1 MQPDDVAGRCV
12 LEIDKRMLECQ
23 TYLAFDGVK
32 EIERVQQMQKFIA
45 EVNGRCEG
53 MKAKPIPCI
62 PTLLTEES
70 MKQDFNAISDGY
82 KLPLGLTYSEVQPF
96 YLDFSLLGIMGL
108 CGKENT
114 GHKNFVQYVLGAFES
129 NREKYPVRVAIFD
142 DVTRKYE
149 CFKNSPIVDTYTL
162 DVEQV
167 ADTIQ
172 DWHTI
177 LSERYNNLIE
187 ESSIGENSE
196 LLLMIVQ
203 NNDIAKKIGDDFDL
217 MEQFNEMISRFKG
230 MNVAIIF
237 SNYHKKVIDKN
248 NATKSSINTIF
259 NKVKSVDASYKDT
272 FSIKKSQLQ
281 QWQRYINELSQ
292 IVNPRNGKFNAKAM
306 SDAFDGILKQISN
319 DELNSNLEKYVELDK
334 TTGEYTYHWNE
345 IEELFTKDTYSM
357 TDTDYQVLTFI
368 LSTMAYENG
377 YIDTENLEKFIN
389 CGYTTPSPVTS
400 NDYHTSFEILP
411 NGQKYSYYYIQNKSY
426 MGDTLKTICAMYSNA
441 CSVSGNNTNLNAL
454 MQAIAEN
461 YSVIEWRQKLSP
473 IQMKQDF
480 WSGEITI
487 SEETLNNFNKIC
499 TPNITLE
506 FVNNTKDGS
515 GLDYY
520 VIKSNASN
528 AGNVLTTTSDG
539 SFVRRNDVST
549 DNYSDCTLR
558 VYIDCAK
565 NQNSNVVAT
574 ILNGRSILSEYYQ
587 EFDWG
592 QVLTDEA
599 VGLVKQVPV
608 VGNYVSSIYD
618 LGTQAE
624 AIGVISS
631 GLDGIKSADL
641 DDISNI
647 SKKTEKRIDAGIG
660 IVNKGLGIYTKYKAT
675 EINNQN
681 VQKNQ
686 EELEKL
692 SKPLMQKTNLG
703 LVYDTMVVKYDHC
716 TYDDS
721 GKGIKVDGGKD
732 CDKSTCV
739 ISPSNY
745 KFDPNVLRKQYDSI
759 MHTTIAN
766 EEFAELE
773 KQVKEYITTG
783 NIEEKSILANYVKEW
798 KE

>member
-1 MQPDDVAGRCV
+1 MYR
-12 LEIDKRMLECQ
+12 
-23 TYLAFDGVK
+23 
-32 EIERVQQMQKFIA
+32 
-45 EVNGRCEG
+45 
-53 MKAKPIPCI
+53 
-62 PTLLTEES
+62 
-70 MKQDFNAISDGY
+70 DFSEKSRNE
-82 KLPLGLTYSEVQPF
+82 LLGLVSQV
-96 YLDFSLLGIMGL
+96 
-108 CGKENT
+108 ENE
-114 GHKNFVQYVLGAFES
+114 KISNFTDWVGDRWYDFES
-129 NREKYPVRVAIFD
+129 WIGKLNIRNY
-142 DVTRKYE
+142 
-149 CFKNSPIVDTYTL
+149 L
-162 DVEQV
+162 
-167 ADTIQ
+167 
-172 DWHTI
+172 
-177 LSERYNNLIE
+177 NN
-187 ESSIGENSE
+187 
-196 LLLMIVQ
+196 V
-203 NNDIAKKIGDDFDL
+203 
-217 MEQFNEMISRFKG
+217 NE
-230 MNVAIIF
+230 
-237 SNYHKKVIDKN
+237 YHKKVIDKN

-368 LSTMAYENG
+368 LSTMADENG

-745 KFDPNVLRKQYDSI
+745 KFAPNVLRKQYDSI

>member
-1 MQPDDVAGRCV
+1 MYR
-12 LEIDKRMLECQ
+12 
-23 TYLAFDGVK
+23 
-32 EIERVQQMQKFIA
+32 
-45 EVNGRCEG
+45 
-53 MKAKPIPCI
+53 
-62 PTLLTEES
+62 
-70 MKQDFNAISDGY
+70 DFSEKSRNE
-82 KLPLGLTYSEVQPF
+82 LLGLVSQV
-96 YLDFSLLGIMGL
+96 
-108 CGKENT
+108 ENE
-114 GHKNFVQYVLGAFES
+114 KISNFTDWVGDRWYDFES
-129 NREKYPVRVAIFD
+129 WIGKLNIRNY
-142 DVTRKYE
+142 
-149 CFKNSPIVDTYTL
+149 L
-162 DVEQV
+162 
-167 ADTIQ
+167 
-172 DWHTI
+172 
-177 LSERYNNLIE
+177 NN
-187 ESSIGENSE
+187 
-196 LLLMIVQ
+196 V
-203 NNDIAKKIGDDFDL
+203 
-217 MEQFNEMISRFKG
+217 NE
-230 MNVAIIF
+230 
-237 SNYHKKVIDKN
+237 YHKKVIDKN

-292 IVNPRNGKFNAKAM
+292 IVNHRNGKFNAKAM

-368 LSTMAYENG
+368 LSTMADENG

-528 AGNVLTTTSDG
+528 VGNVLTTTSDG

-631 GLDGIKSADL
+631 GLDGIKSTDL

-745 KFDPNVLRKQYDSI
+745 KFDINVLRKQYDSI

>member
-1 MQPDDVAGRCV
+1 M
-12 LEIDKRMLECQ
+12 IYS
-23 TYLAFDGVK
+23 YLNN
-32 EIERVQQMQKFIA
+32 
-45 EVNGRCEG
+45 VNE
-53 MKAKPIPCI
+53 
-62 PTLLTEES
+62 
-70 MKQDFNAISDGY
+70 
-82 KLPLGLTYSEVQPF
+82 
-96 YLDFSLLGIMGL
+96 
-108 CGKENT
+108 
-114 GHKNFVQYVLGAFES
+114 
-129 NREKYPVRVAIFD
+129 
-142 DVTRKYE
+142 
-149 CFKNSPIVDTYTL
+149 
-162 DVEQV
+162 
-167 ADTIQ
+167 
-172 DWHTI
+172 
-177 LSERYNNLIE
+177 
-187 ESSIGENSE
+187 
-196 LLLMIVQ
+196 
-203 NNDIAKKIGDDFDL
+203 
-217 MEQFNEMISRFKG
+217 
-230 MNVAIIF
+230 
-237 SNYHKKVIDKN
+237 YHKKVIDKN

-660 IVNKGLGIYTKYKAT
+660 IVNKGLGIYTKYKAI

>member
-1 MQPDDVAGRCV
+1 MYR
-12 LEIDKRMLECQ
+12 
-23 TYLAFDGVK
+23 
-32 EIERVQQMQKFIA
+32 
-45 EVNGRCEG
+45 
-53 MKAKPIPCI
+53 
-62 PTLLTEES
+62 
-70 MKQDFNAISDGY
+70 DFSEKSRNE
-82 KLPLGLTYSEVQPF
+82 LLGLVSQV
-96 YLDFSLLGIMGL
+96 
-108 CGKENT
+108 ENE
-114 GHKNFVQYVLGAFES
+114 KISNFTDWVGDRWYDFES
-129 NREKYPVRVAIFD
+129 WIGKLNIRNY
-142 DVTRKYE
+142 
-149 CFKNSPIVDTYTL
+149 L
-162 DVEQV
+162 
-167 ADTIQ
+167 
-172 DWHTI
+172 
-177 LSERYNNLIE
+177 NN
-187 ESSIGENSE
+187 
-196 LLLMIVQ
+196 V
-203 NNDIAKKIGDDFDL
+203 
-217 MEQFNEMISRFKG
+217 NE
-230 MNVAIIF
+230 
-237 SNYHKKVIDKN
+237 YHKKVIDKN

-357 TDTDYQVLTFI
+357 TDTGYQVLTFI

>member
-1 MQPDDVAGRCV
+1 MYR
-12 LEIDKRMLECQ
+12 
-23 TYLAFDGVK
+23 
-32 EIERVQQMQKFIA
+32 
-45 EVNGRCEG
+45 
-53 MKAKPIPCI
+53 
-62 PTLLTEES
+62 
-70 MKQDFNAISDGY
+70 DFSEKSRNE
-82 KLPLGLTYSEVQPF
+82 LLGLVSQV
-96 YLDFSLLGIMGL
+96 
-108 CGKENT
+108 ENE
-114 GHKNFVQYVLGAFES
+114 KISNFTDWVGDRWYDFES
-129 NREKYPVRVAIFD
+129 WIGKLNIRNY
-142 DVTRKYE
+142 
-149 CFKNSPIVDTYTL
+149 L
-162 DVEQV
+162 
-167 ADTIQ
+167 
-172 DWHTI
+172 
-177 LSERYNNLIE
+177 NN
-187 ESSIGENSE
+187 
-196 LLLMIVQ
+196 V
-203 NNDIAKKIGDDFDL
+203 
-217 MEQFNEMISRFKG
+217 NE
-230 MNVAIIF
+230 
-237 SNYHKKVIDKN
+237 YHKKVIDKN

-334 TTGEYTYHWNE
+334 TTGKYTYHWNE

-759 MHTTIAN
+759 MHMTIAN

>member
-1 MQPDDVAGRCV
+1 MYR
-12 LEIDKRMLECQ
+12 
-23 TYLAFDGVK
+23 
-32 EIERVQQMQKFIA
+32 
-45 EVNGRCEG
+45 
-53 MKAKPIPCI
+53 
-62 PTLLTEES
+62 
-70 MKQDFNAISDGY
+70 DFSEKSRNE
-82 KLPLGLTYSEVQPF
+82 LLGLVSQV
-96 YLDFSLLGIMGL
+96 
-108 CGKENT
+108 ENE
-114 GHKNFVQYVLGAFES
+114 KISNFTDWVGDRWYDFES
-129 NREKYPVRVAIFD
+129 WIGKLNIRNY
-142 DVTRKYE
+142 
-149 CFKNSPIVDTYTL
+149 L
-162 DVEQV
+162 
-167 ADTIQ
+167 
-172 DWHTI
+172 
-177 LSERYNNLIE
+177 NN
-187 ESSIGENSE
+187 
-196 LLLMIVQ
+196 V
-203 NNDIAKKIGDDFDL
+203 
-217 MEQFNEMISRFKG
+217 NE
-230 MNVAIIF
+230 
-237 SNYHKKVIDKN
+237 YHKKVIDKN

-292 IVNPRNGKFNAKAM
+292 IVNHRNGKFNAKAM

>member
-1 MQPDDVAGRCV
+1 MYR
-12 LEIDKRMLECQ
+12 
-23 TYLAFDGVK
+23 
-32 EIERVQQMQKFIA
+32 
-45 EVNGRCEG
+45 
-53 MKAKPIPCI
+53 
-62 PTLLTEES
+62 
-70 MKQDFNAISDGY
+70 DFSEKSRNE
-82 KLPLGLTYSEVQPF
+82 LLGLVSQV
-96 YLDFSLLGIMGL
+96 
-108 CGKENT
+108 ENE
-114 GHKNFVQYVLGAFES
+114 KISNFTDWVGDRWYDFES
-129 NREKYPVRVAIFD
+129 WIGKLNIRNY
-142 DVTRKYE
+142 
-149 CFKNSPIVDTYTL
+149 L
-162 DVEQV
+162 
-167 ADTIQ
+167 
-172 DWHTI
+172 
-177 LSERYNNLIE
+177 NN
-187 ESSIGENSE
+187 
-196 LLLMIVQ
+196 V
-203 NNDIAKKIGDDFDL
+203 
-217 MEQFNEMISRFKG
+217 NE
-230 MNVAIIF
+230 
-237 SNYHKKVIDKN
+237 YHKKVIDKN

-334 TTGEYTYHWNE
+334 TTGKYTYHWNE

-745 KFDPNVLRKQYDSI
+745 KFDHNVLYKQYDSI

>member
-1 MQPDDVAGRCV
+1 MYR
-12 LEIDKRMLECQ
+12 
-23 TYLAFDGVK
+23 
-32 EIERVQQMQKFIA
+32 
-45 EVNGRCEG
+45 
-53 MKAKPIPCI
+53 
-62 PTLLTEES
+62 
-70 MKQDFNAISDGY
+70 DFSEKSRNE
-82 KLPLGLTYSEVQPF
+82 LLGLVSQV
-96 YLDFSLLGIMGL
+96 
-108 CGKENT
+108 ENE
-114 GHKNFVQYVLGAFES
+114 KISNFTDWVGDRWYDFES
-129 NREKYPVRVAIFD
+129 WIGKLNIRNY
-142 DVTRKYE
+142 
-149 CFKNSPIVDTYTL
+149 L
-162 DVEQV
+162 
-167 ADTIQ
+167 
-172 DWHTI
+172 
-177 LSERYNNLIE
+177 NN
-187 ESSIGENSE
+187 
-196 LLLMIVQ
+196 V
-203 NNDIAKKIGDDFDL
+203 
-217 MEQFNEMISRFKG
+217 NE
-230 MNVAIIF
+230 
-237 SNYHKKVIDKN
+237 YHKKVIDKN

-766 EEFAELE
+766 EDFAELE

>member
-1 MQPDDVAGRCV
+1 MYR
-12 LEIDKRMLECQ
+12 
-23 TYLAFDGVK
+23 
-32 EIERVQQMQKFIA
+32 
-45 EVNGRCEG
+45 
-53 MKAKPIPCI
+53 
-62 PTLLTEES
+62 
-70 MKQDFNAISDGY
+70 DFSEKSRNE
-82 KLPLGLTYSEVQPF
+82 LLGLVSQV
-96 YLDFSLLGIMGL
+96 
-108 CGKENT
+108 ENE
-114 GHKNFVQYVLGAFES
+114 KISNFTDWVGDRWYDFES
-129 NREKYPVRVAIFD
+129 WIGKLNIRNY
-142 DVTRKYE
+142 
-149 CFKNSPIVDTYTL
+149 L
-162 DVEQV
+162 
-167 ADTIQ
+167 
-172 DWHTI
+172 
-177 LSERYNNLIE
+177 NN
-187 ESSIGENSE
+187 
-196 LLLMIVQ
+196 V
-203 NNDIAKKIGDDFDL
+203 
-217 MEQFNEMISRFKG
+217 NE
-230 MNVAIIF
+230 
-237 SNYHKKVIDKN
+237 YHKKVIDKN

-647 SKKTEKRIDAGIG
+647 SKKTENRIDAGIG

>member
-1 MQPDDVAGRCV
+1 MYR
-12 LEIDKRMLECQ
+12 
-23 TYLAFDGVK
+23 
-32 EIERVQQMQKFIA
+32 
-45 EVNGRCEG
+45 
-53 MKAKPIPCI
+53 
-62 PTLLTEES
+62 
-70 MKQDFNAISDGY
+70 DFSEKSRNE
-82 KLPLGLTYSEVQPF
+82 LLGLVSQV
-96 YLDFSLLGIMGL
+96 
-108 CGKENT
+108 ENE
-114 GHKNFVQYVLGAFES
+114 KISNFTDWVGDRWYDFES
-129 NREKYPVRVAIFD
+129 WIGKLNIRNY
-142 DVTRKYE
+142 
-149 CFKNSPIVDTYTL
+149 L
-162 DVEQV
+162 
-167 ADTIQ
+167 
-172 DWHTI
+172 
-177 LSERYNNLIE
+177 NN
-187 ESSIGENSE
+187 
-196 LLLMIVQ
+196 V
-203 NNDIAKKIGDDFDL
+203 
-217 MEQFNEMISRFKG
+217 NE
-230 MNVAIIF
+230 
-237 SNYHKKVIDKN
+237 YHKKVIDKN

-377 YIDTENLEKFIN
+377 YIDTKNLEKFIN

>member
-1 MQPDDVAGRCV
+1 MYR
-12 LEIDKRMLECQ
+12 
-23 TYLAFDGVK
+23 
-32 EIERVQQMQKFIA
+32 
-45 EVNGRCEG
+45 
-53 MKAKPIPCI
+53 
-62 PTLLTEES
+62 
-70 MKQDFNAISDGY
+70 DFSEKSRNE
-82 KLPLGLTYSEVQPF
+82 LLGLVSQV
-96 YLDFSLLGIMGL
+96 
-108 CGKENT
+108 ENE
-114 GHKNFVQYVLGAFES
+114 KISNFTDWVGDRWYDFES
-129 NREKYPVRVAIFD
+129 WIGKLNIRNY
-142 DVTRKYE
+142 
-149 CFKNSPIVDTYTL
+149 L
-162 DVEQV
+162 
-167 ADTIQ
+167 
-172 DWHTI
+172 
-177 LSERYNNLIE
+177 NN
-187 ESSIGENSE
+187 
-196 LLLMIVQ
+196 V
-203 NNDIAKKIGDDFDL
+203 
-217 MEQFNEMISRFKG
+217 NE
-230 MNVAIIF
+230 
-237 SNYHKKVIDKN
+237 YHKKVIDKN

-334 TTGEYTYHWNE
+334 TTGKYTYHWNE

>member
-1 MQPDDVAGRCV
+1 MYR
-12 LEIDKRMLECQ
+12 
-23 TYLAFDGVK
+23 
-32 EIERVQQMQKFIA
+32 
-45 EVNGRCEG
+45 
-53 MKAKPIPCI
+53 
-62 PTLLTEES
+62 
-70 MKQDFNAISDGY
+70 DFSEKSRNE
-82 KLPLGLTYSEVQPF
+82 LLGLVSQV
-96 YLDFSLLGIMGL
+96 
-108 CGKENT
+108 ENE
-114 GHKNFVQYVLGAFES
+114 KISNFTDWVGDRWYDFES
-129 NREKYPVRVAIFD
+129 WIGKLNIRNY
-142 DVTRKYE
+142 
-149 CFKNSPIVDTYTL
+149 L
-162 DVEQV
+162 
-167 ADTIQ
+167 
-172 DWHTI
+172 
-177 LSERYNNLIE
+177 NN
-187 ESSIGENSE
+187 
-196 LLLMIVQ
+196 V
-203 NNDIAKKIGDDFDL
+203 
-217 MEQFNEMISRFKG
+217 NE
-230 MNVAIIF
+230 
-237 SNYHKKVIDKN
+237 YHKKVIDKN

-608 VGNYVSSIYD
+608 VGNYVSLIYD

-647 SKKTEKRIDAGIG
+647 SKKTEKRIDAGIS

>member
-1 MQPDDVAGRCV
+1 MYR
-12 LEIDKRMLECQ
+12 
-23 TYLAFDGVK
+23 
-32 EIERVQQMQKFIA
+32 
-45 EVNGRCEG
+45 
-53 MKAKPIPCI
+53 
-62 PTLLTEES
+62 
-70 MKQDFNAISDGY
+70 DFSEKSRNE
-82 KLPLGLTYSEVQPF
+82 LLGLVSQV
-96 YLDFSLLGIMGL
+96 
-108 CGKENT
+108 ENE
-114 GHKNFVQYVLGAFES
+114 KISNFTDWVGDRWYDFES
-129 NREKYPVRVAIFD
+129 WIGKLNIRNY
-142 DVTRKYE
+142 
-149 CFKNSPIVDTYTL
+149 L
-162 DVEQV
+162 
-167 ADTIQ
+167 
-172 DWHTI
+172 
-177 LSERYNNLIE
+177 NN
-187 ESSIGENSE
+187 
-196 LLLMIVQ
+196 V
-203 NNDIAKKIGDDFDL
+203 
-217 MEQFNEMISRFKG
+217 NE
-230 MNVAIIF
+230 
-237 SNYHKKVIDKN
+237 YHKKVIDKN

-539 SFVRRNDVST
+539 SFVRRNNVST

>member
-1 MQPDDVAGRCV
+1 MYR
-12 LEIDKRMLECQ
+12 
-23 TYLAFDGVK
+23 
-32 EIERVQQMQKFIA
+32 
-45 EVNGRCEG
+45 
-53 MKAKPIPCI
+53 
-62 PTLLTEES
+62 
-70 MKQDFNAISDGY
+70 DFSEKSRNE
-82 KLPLGLTYSEVQPF
+82 LLGLVSQV
-96 YLDFSLLGIMGL
+96 
-108 CGKENT
+108 ENE
-114 GHKNFVQYVLGAFES
+114 KISNFTDWVGDRWYDFES
-129 NREKYPVRVAIFD
+129 WIGKLNIRNY
-142 DVTRKYE
+142 
-149 CFKNSPIVDTYTL
+149 L
-162 DVEQV
+162 
-167 ADTIQ
+167 
-172 DWHTI
+172 
-177 LSERYNNLIE
+177 NN
-187 ESSIGENSE
+187 
-196 LLLMIVQ
+196 V
-203 NNDIAKKIGDDFDL
+203 
-217 MEQFNEMISRFKG
+217 NE
-230 MNVAIIF
+230 
-237 SNYHKKVIDKN
+237 YHKKVIDKN

-759 MHTTIAN
+759 MHMTIAN

>member
-1 MQPDDVAGRCV
+1 MYR
-12 LEIDKRMLECQ
+12 
-23 TYLAFDGVK
+23 
-32 EIERVQQMQKFIA
+32 
-45 EVNGRCEG
+45 
-53 MKAKPIPCI
+53 
-62 PTLLTEES
+62 
-70 MKQDFNAISDGY
+70 DFSEKSRNE
-82 KLPLGLTYSEVQPF
+82 LLGLVSQV
-96 YLDFSLLGIMGL
+96 
-108 CGKENT
+108 ENE
-114 GHKNFVQYVLGAFES
+114 KISNFTDWVGDRWYDFES
-129 NREKYPVRVAIFD
+129 WIGKLNIRNY
-142 DVTRKYE
+142 
-149 CFKNSPIVDTYTL
+149 L
-162 DVEQV
+162 
-167 ADTIQ
+167 
-172 DWHTI
+172 
-177 LSERYNNLIE
+177 NN
-187 ESSIGENSE
+187 
-196 LLLMIVQ
+196 V
-203 NNDIAKKIGDDFDL
+203 
-217 MEQFNEMISRFKG
+217 NE
-230 MNVAIIF
+230 
-237 SNYHKKVIDKN
+237 YHKKVIDKN

-783 NIEEKSILANYVKEW
+783 NIEEKSILAKYVKEW

>member
-1 MQPDDVAGRCV
+1 VYR
-12 LEIDKRMLECQ
+12 
-23 TYLAFDGVK
+23 
-32 EIERVQQMQKFIA
+32 
-45 EVNGRCEG
+45 
-53 MKAKPIPCI
+53 
-62 PTLLTEES
+62 
-70 MKQDFNAISDGY
+70 DFSEKSRNE
-82 KLPLGLTYSEVQPF
+82 LLGLVSQV
-96 YLDFSLLGIMGL
+96 
-108 CGKENT
+108 ENE
-114 GHKNFVQYVLGAFES
+114 KISNFTDWVGDRWYDFES
-129 NREKYPVRVAIFD
+129 WIGKLNIRNY
-142 DVTRKYE
+142 
-149 CFKNSPIVDTYTL
+149 L
-162 DVEQV
+162 
-167 ADTIQ
+167 
-172 DWHTI
+172 
-177 LSERYNNLIE
+177 NN
-187 ESSIGENSE
+187 
-196 LLLMIVQ
+196 V
-203 NNDIAKKIGDDFDL
+203 
-217 MEQFNEMISRFKG
+217 NE
-230 MNVAIIF
+230 
-237 SNYHKKVIDKN
+237 YHKKVIDKN

-681 VQKNQ
+681 VQKKQ

>member
-1 MQPDDVAGRCV
+1 MYR
-12 LEIDKRMLECQ
+12 
-23 TYLAFDGVK
+23 
-32 EIERVQQMQKFIA
+32 
-45 EVNGRCEG
+45 
-53 MKAKPIPCI
+53 
-62 PTLLTEES
+62 
-70 MKQDFNAISDGY
+70 DFSEKSRNE
-82 KLPLGLTYSEVQPF
+82 LLGLVSQV
-96 YLDFSLLGIMGL
+96 
-108 CGKENT
+108 ENE
-114 GHKNFVQYVLGAFES
+114 KISNFTDWVGDRWYDFES
-129 NREKYPVRVAIFD
+129 WIGKLNIRNY
-142 DVTRKYE
+142 
-149 CFKNSPIVDTYTL
+149 L
-162 DVEQV
+162 
-167 ADTIQ
+167 
-172 DWHTI
+172 
-177 LSERYNNLIE
+177 NN
-187 ESSIGENSE
+187 
-196 LLLMIVQ
+196 V
-203 NNDIAKKIGDDFDL
+203 
-217 MEQFNEMISRFKG
+217 NE
-230 MNVAIIF
+230 
-237 SNYHKKVIDKN
+237 YHKKVIDKN

-783 NIEEKSILANYVKEW
+783 NIEEKSILANYVKEIVSNDL
-798 KE
+798 

>member
-1 MQPDDVAGRCV
+1 MYR
-12 LEIDKRMLECQ
+12 
-23 TYLAFDGVK
+23 
-32 EIERVQQMQKFIA
+32 
-45 EVNGRCEG
+45 
-53 MKAKPIPCI
+53 
-62 PTLLTEES
+62 
-70 MKQDFNAISDGY
+70 DFSEKSRNE
-82 KLPLGLTYSEVQPF
+82 LLGLVSQV
-96 YLDFSLLGIMGL
+96 
-108 CGKENT
+108 ENE
-114 GHKNFVQYVLGAFES
+114 KISNFTDWVGDRWYDFES
-129 NREKYPVRVAIFD
+129 WIGKLNIRNY
-142 DVTRKYE
+142 
-149 CFKNSPIVDTYTL
+149 L
-162 DVEQV
+162 
-167 ADTIQ
+167 
-172 DWHTI
+172 
-177 LSERYNNLIE
+177 NN
-187 ESSIGENSE
+187 
-196 LLLMIVQ
+196 V
-203 NNDIAKKIGDDFDL
+203 
-217 MEQFNEMISRFKG
+217 NE
-230 MNVAIIF
+230 
-237 SNYHKKVIDKN
+237 YHKKVIDKN

-480 WSGEITI
+480 LSGEITI

>member
-1 MQPDDVAGRCV
+1 MYR
-12 LEIDKRMLECQ
+12 
-23 TYLAFDGVK
+23 
-32 EIERVQQMQKFIA
+32 
-45 EVNGRCEG
+45 
-53 MKAKPIPCI
+53 
-62 PTLLTEES
+62 
-70 MKQDFNAISDGY
+70 DFSEKSRNE
-82 KLPLGLTYSEVQPF
+82 LLGLVSQV
-96 YLDFSLLGIMGL
+96 
-108 CGKENT
+108 ENE
-114 GHKNFVQYVLGAFES
+114 KISNFTDWVGDRWYDFES
-129 NREKYPVRVAIFD
+129 WIGKLNIRNY
-142 DVTRKYE
+142 
-149 CFKNSPIVDTYTL
+149 L
-162 DVEQV
+162 
-167 ADTIQ
+167 
-172 DWHTI
+172 
-177 LSERYNNLIE
+177 NN
-187 ESSIGENSE
+187 
-196 LLLMIVQ
+196 V
-203 NNDIAKKIGDDFDL
+203 
-217 MEQFNEMISRFKG
+217 NE
-230 MNVAIIF
+230 
-237 SNYHKKVIDKN
+237 YHKKVIDKN

-377 YIDTENLEKFIN
+377 DIDTENLEKFIN

>member
-1 MQPDDVAGRCV
+1 MYR
-12 LEIDKRMLECQ
+12 
-23 TYLAFDGVK
+23 
-32 EIERVQQMQKFIA
+32 
-45 EVNGRCEG
+45 
-53 MKAKPIPCI
+53 
-62 PTLLTEES
+62 
-70 MKQDFNAISDGY
+70 DFSEKSRNE
-82 KLPLGLTYSEVQPF
+82 LLGLVSQV
-96 YLDFSLLGIMGL
+96 
-108 CGKENT
+108 ENE
-114 GHKNFVQYVLGAFES
+114 KISNFTDWVGDRWYDFES
-129 NREKYPVRVAIFD
+129 WIGKLNIRNY
-142 DVTRKYE
+142 
-149 CFKNSPIVDTYTL
+149 L
-162 DVEQV
+162 
-167 ADTIQ
+167 
-172 DWHTI
+172 
-177 LSERYNNLIE
+177 NN
-187 ESSIGENSE
+187 
-196 LLLMIVQ
+196 V
-203 NNDIAKKIGDDFDL
+203 
-217 MEQFNEMISRFKG
+217 NE
-230 MNVAIIF
+230 
-237 SNYHKKVIDKN
+237 YHKKVIDKN

-377 YIDTENLEKFIN
+377 DIDTENLEKFIN

-565 NQNSNVVAT
+565 NQNSNVVAA

-745 KFDPNVLRKQYDSI
+745 KFDHNVLRKQYDSI

>member
-1 MQPDDVAGRCV
+1 MYR
-12 LEIDKRMLECQ
+12 
-23 TYLAFDGVK
+23 
-32 EIERVQQMQKFIA
+32 
-45 EVNGRCEG
+45 
-53 MKAKPIPCI
+53 
-62 PTLLTEES
+62 
-70 MKQDFNAISDGY
+70 DFSEKSRNE
-82 KLPLGLTYSEVQPF
+82 LLGLVSQV
-96 YLDFSLLGIMGL
+96 
-108 CGKENT
+108 ENE
-114 GHKNFVQYVLGAFES
+114 KISNFTDWVGDRWYDFES
-129 NREKYPVRVAIFD
+129 WIGKLNIRNY
-142 DVTRKYE
+142 
-149 CFKNSPIVDTYTL
+149 L
-162 DVEQV
+162 
-167 ADTIQ
+167 
-172 DWHTI
+172 
-177 LSERYNNLIE
+177 NN
-187 ESSIGENSE
+187 
-196 LLLMIVQ
+196 V
-203 NNDIAKKIGDDFDL
+203 
-217 MEQFNEMISRFKG
+217 NE
-230 MNVAIIF
+230 
-237 SNYHKKVIDKN
+237 YHKKVIDKN

-745 KFDPNVLRKQYDSI
+745 KFDPNVLCKQYDSI
-759 MHTTIAN
+759 MHTRIAN

>member
-1 MQPDDVAGRCV
+1 MYR
-12 LEIDKRMLECQ
+12 
-23 TYLAFDGVK
+23 
-32 EIERVQQMQKFIA
+32 
-45 EVNGRCEG
+45 
-53 MKAKPIPCI
+53 
-62 PTLLTEES
+62 
-70 MKQDFNAISDGY
+70 DFSEKSRNE
-82 KLPLGLTYSEVQPF
+82 LLGLVSQV
-96 YLDFSLLGIMGL
+96 
-108 CGKENT
+108 ENE
-114 GHKNFVQYVLGAFES
+114 KISNFTDWVGDRWYDFES
-129 NREKYPVRVAIFD
+129 WIGKLNIRNY
-142 DVTRKYE
+142 
-149 CFKNSPIVDTYTL
+149 L
-162 DVEQV
+162 
-167 ADTIQ
+167 
-172 DWHTI
+172 
-177 LSERYNNLIE
+177 NN
-187 ESSIGENSE
+187 
-196 LLLMIVQ
+196 V
-203 NNDIAKKIGDDFDL
+203 
-217 MEQFNEMISRFKG
+217 NE
-230 MNVAIIF
+230 
-237 SNYHKKVIDKN
+237 YHKKVIDKN

-368 LSTMAYENG
+368 LSTMADENG

-528 AGNVLTTTSDG
+528 VGNVLTTTSDG

-631 GLDGIKSADL
+631 GLDGIKSTDL

-745 KFDPNVLRKQYDSI
+745 KFDINVLRKQYDSI